1 MMNVKEILSSFLSQ
15 FYENKTV
22 PKLIL
27 TNIEVKDYKLLEKA
41 FSEKEKKEIIIKR
54 AKTIN
59 EINISKL
66 AERNAKQA
74 LTQKIYQA
82 ESNNNL
88 IDSLVKKFNLNNNVN
103 LIEVYD
109 NSHIQGSD
117 SIGALI
123 CFSNEGFVK
132 KDIENLTLKMKK
144 LKKMTM
150 V

>member
-1 MMNVKEILSSFLSQ
+1 MRLIFWKSQGEECTTSFNS
-15 FYENKTV
+15 
-22 PKLIL
+22 
-27 TNIEVKDYKLLEKA
+27 
-41 FSEKEKKEIIIKR
+41 
-54 AKTIN
+54 
-59 EINISKL
+59 
-66 AERNAKQA
+66 
-74 LTQKIYQA
+74 KIYQA

-109 NSHIQGSD
+109 NSHIQGSVTNRR
-117 SIGALI
+117 INLR
-123 CFSNEGFVK
+123 FSNEGFVK